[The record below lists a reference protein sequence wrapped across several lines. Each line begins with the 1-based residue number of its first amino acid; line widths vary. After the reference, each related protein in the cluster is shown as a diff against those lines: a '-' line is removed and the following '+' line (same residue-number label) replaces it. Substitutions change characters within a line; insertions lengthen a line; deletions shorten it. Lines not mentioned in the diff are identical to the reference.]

1 MRRMNYNPFEK
12 PFASGEY
19 DGEGGYFLLDKRLE
33 PNHLYYVVIHSSDGY
48 ALGPSFIDLRTRENS
63 SVLVPMWDEADE
75 MNVFTMSGRQLDN
88 LISISYVT
96 KPLST
101 AYQYTIFVYQII

>member
-1 MRRMNYNPFEK
+1 MNYNPFEK
-12 PFASGEY
+12 PFASGEF
-19 DGEGGYFLLDKRLE
+19 DGEGSYLLLDKGLE

-48 ALGPSFIDLRTRENS
+48 ALGPSFIDLRTQENS
-63 SVLVPMWDEADE
+63 SALVPMWDEADE
-75 MNVFTMSGRQLDN
+75 LNVFTMSGGLQAN
-88 LISISYVT
+88 GISISCIT